1 MLSEAVWWLRRRLY
15 RRRLRKKSGQGL
27 LLAVL
32 IALLLSFGIICFLE
46 LRLRPVAAQ
55 LAVRQVHNRV
65 TAQLNA
71 ALYEVPLDYD
81 ALVHLEQDAGGGVL
95 AITTDPGQINLL
107 RARVSQ
113 AALEA
118 IAAVDVHTMGVPL
131 GSLFELDLL
140 WALGPTIRVRSLTA
154 GTVTTQVRSEFL
166 SAGINQTLHRILVDV
181 TVPLTVLL
189 PGDRAQTQ
197 VSTTVCLGETVVV
210 GRVPETYLNW
220 SGSLGLQTGDRTAA
234 PGSGAG
240 RV

>member
-1 MLSEAVWWLRRRLY
+1 MVREWIWWLRRWLFRRKL
-15 RRRLRKKSGQGL
+15 RRRGCHPL
-27 LLAVL
+27 VWTVT
-32 IALLLSFGIICFLE
+32 IALVFSAGLISFLE

-55 LAVRQVHNRV
+55 LAIRQVHNRV
-65 TAQLNA
+65 TAQLDQ
-71 ALYEVPLDYD
+71 ALYDVSVDYD
-81 ALVHLEQDAGGGVL
+81 KLVQLQQDDAGTVL
-95 AITTDPGQINLL
+95 AITSDPGQVNLL
-107 RARVSQ
+107 RARVST

-154 GTVTTQVRSEFL
+154 GTVSTHVRSEFL

-189 PGDRAQTQ
+189 PGDQANTQ
-197 VSTTVCLGETVVV
+197 VSTTVCLAETVVV

-220 SGSLGLQTGDRTAA
+220 SGNIGLQTGDRTAA
-234 PGSGAG
+234 P
-240 RV
+240 

>member
-1 MLSEAVWWLRRRLY
+1 MVREWIWFLRRWIFRQKLRRRGGHPL
-15 RRRLRKKSGQGL
+15 
-27 LLAVL
+27 VWTVT
-32 IALLLSFGIICFLE
+32 IALLLSAGLISFLE

-55 LAVRQVHNRV
+55 LAIRQVHNRV
-65 TAQLNA
+65 TAQLDQ
-71 ALYEVPLDYD
+71 ALYDVSVDYD
-81 ALVHLEQDAGGGVL
+81 KLVQLQQDDAGTVL
-95 AITTDPGQINLL
+95 AITSDPGQVNLL
-107 RARVSQ
+107 RARVST

-154 GTVTTQVRSEFL
+154 GTVSTHVRSEFL

-189 PGDRAQTQ
+189 PGDRANTQ
-197 VSTTVCLGETVVV
+197 VSTTVCLAETVVV

-220 SGSLGLQTGDRTAA
+220 SGNIGLQTGDRTAS
-234 PGSGAG
+234 P
-240 RV
+240 